1 MLVSQGRENPGR
13 AGAGPPHPTL
23 RLEEEKLR
31 ARRGVSWLSLPGGAS
46 TGLSWRGAMTIELIQ
61 AIVGQTTVLIAQLAT
76 SNGWRAPLAH
86 LADQVF
92 QNLVTE
98 LERQGVSRKVSA
110 DMFGMG
116 LRSYQ
121 RRVQR
126 LTESSLEP
134 GRSLWEAVLDHI
146 RRRGIAPRAD
156 VLRVFAAEDDALLR
170 GVLRDLC
177 DSQLVFQAGQGAQ
190 TVYRATS
197 DDELGELRSFRSG
210 EGLDELVWAIVYRE
224 GPVSREQLIQ
234 GHHLDAAELGFV
246 LERLVKS
253 ARVERTGDEA
263 SAKYRAANLYVPL
276 GSEVGWEAAI
286 FDHFQAMVKT
296 ILCRLRED
304 RTAPSLVDRIGGS
317 TYTLDVWPGH
327 PLEERAYETLG
338 RLRAALVELRQEVE
352 AHNAEHPTPDA
363 YNQVVLYVGQC
374 VIQQDGGSGD
384 ESS

>member
-1 MLVSQGRENPGR
+1 
-13 AGAGPPHPTL
+13 
-23 RLEEEKLR
+23 
-31 ARRGVSWLSLPGGAS
+31 
-46 TGLSWRGAMTIELIQ
+46 MTIQLIQ
-61 AIVGQTTVLIAQLAT
+61 SIVGQTTVLIAQLAT
-76 SNGWRAPLAH
+76 SNGWRAPLAQ

-92 QNLVTE
+92 QSLVTE

-121 RRVQR
+121 RHVQR

-156 VLRVFAAEDDALLR
+156 VLRAFAKEDDALLR

-190 TVYRATS
+190 TVYRAAS
-197 DDELGELRSFRSG
+197 ENDLGELRAFRSG
-210 EGLDELVWAIVYRE
+210 EELDELVWAIVYRE
-224 GPVSREQLIQ
+224 GPVSREELVQR
-234 GHHLDAAELGFV
+234 HHLDSAELHLV
-246 LERLVKS
+246 LDRLLKS
-253 ARVERTGDEA
+253 ARIEGIGDEA
-263 SAKYRAANLYVPL
+263 SVKYRAANLYVPL

-304 RTAPSLVDRIGGS
+304 RNAPRLADRIGGS
-317 TYTLDVWPGH
+317 TYTLDVWQGH

-338 RLRAALVELRQEVE
+338 RMRAALVELRQQVE
-352 AHNAEHPTPDA
+352 AYNAEHATPEL

-374 VIQQDGGSGD
+374 VIQQDCGSGD
-384 ESS
+384 ETS